1 MSEEMPLIENLEIE
15 EEEPEN
21 EEIAEPM
28 PAPIKGKKPR
38 KQLSEADSKKRL
50 EYLSN
55 ARMKQKKYM
64 LKGKEVE
71 KLEKKPKI
79 KEEIIQEPEEDEEE
93 TEIETLPLPVKT
105 KKKAVKYY
113 DHEEEELSEKDIKEY
128 LRYKRN
134 EENDLKRAYL
144 LKNQKNQENRYK
156 MGMMTMFN

>member
-1 MSEEMPLIENLEIE
+1 MSEEIPEIENLEIE
-15 EEEPEN
+15 EEE
-21 EEIAEPM
+21 IAEPI
-28 PAPIKGKKPR
+28 PEPIKGKKPR

-79 KEEIIQEPEEDEEE
+79 KEEIIQEHEEDEEE
-93 TEIETLPLPVKT
+93 TETETLPLPVKT

-113 DHEEEELSEKDIKEY
+113 DQEGEELSERDIKEY
-128 LRYKRN
+128 LRFKRN

>member
-1 MSEEMPLIENLEIE
+1 MSEEIPEIENLEIE
-15 EEEPEN
+15 EDEP
-21 EEIAEPM
+21 EIAEPI
-28 PAPIKGKKPR
+28 PEPIKGKKPR

-79 KEEIIQEPEEDEEE
+79 KEEIVQEPEEDEEE
-93 TEIETLPLPVKT
+93 TEIETFPLPVKT

-128 LRYKRN
+128 LRFKRN

>member
-1 MSEEMPLIENLEIE
+1 MSDEMPEIENLEIVE
-15 EEEPEN
+15 DEP
-21 EEIAEPM
+21 EIAEPI
-28 PAPIKGKKPR
+28 PEPIKGKKPR

-93 TEIETLPLPVKT
+93 IETLPLPVKT

-128 LRYKRN
+128 LMFKRN

>member
-1 MSEEMPLIENLEIE
+1 MSDEMPEIENLEIE
-15 EEEPEN
+15 EDEP
-21 EEIAEPM
+21 EIAEPI
-28 PAPIKGKKPR
+28 PEPIKSKKPR

-128 LRYKRN
+128 LRFKRN

>member
-1 MSEEMPLIENLEIE
+1 MSDEMPEIENLEIVE
-15 EEEPEN
+15 DEPEN

-79 KEEIIQEPEEDEEE
+79 KEEIIQEPEEDEE

-113 DHEEEELSEKDIKEY
+113 DQEEEELSERDIKEY
-128 LRYKRN
+128 LRFKRN

>member
-1 MSEEMPLIENLEIE
+1 MSEEIPLIENLEIE

-128 LRYKRN
+128 LRFKRN

>member
-1 MSEEMPLIENLEIE
+1 MSDEMPEIENLEIVE
-15 EEEPEN
+15 DEP
-21 EEIAEPM
+21 EIAEPI
-28 PAPIKGKKPR
+28 PEPIKGKKPR

-113 DHEEEELSEKDIKEY
+113 DQEEEELSERDIQEF